1 MNTKTNVKSFNLKH
15 KQKIDEMK
23 AAIASKLK
31 SIDFSQISQ
40 RQEIRS
46 HLSLANTF

>member
-1 MNTKTNVKSFNLKH
+1 MSVKTNIQTQSLKH

-23 AAIASKLK
+23 SAIASKLK

-40 RQEIRS
+40 RQDIRS
-46 HLSLANTF
+46 HLSLAVTF